1 MQGLEVALALAA
13 VAQGLV
19 GSTEAGL
26 WLAAVLWPAGF
37 ATFVVLYAPALAAE
51 NAGHKRS
58 NPKAG

>member
-1 MQGLEVALALAA
+1 VALAA

>member
-1 MQGLEVALALAA
+1 MQGLEVAWRWRLSRRAC
-13 VAQGLV
+13 V